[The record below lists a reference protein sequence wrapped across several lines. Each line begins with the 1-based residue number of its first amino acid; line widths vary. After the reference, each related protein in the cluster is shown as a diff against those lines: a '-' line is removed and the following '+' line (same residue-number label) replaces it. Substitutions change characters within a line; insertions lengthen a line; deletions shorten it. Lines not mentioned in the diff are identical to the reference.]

1 MALGSL
7 LSKAIGGLDT
17 SAAKALKG
25 RNWSSVAPRM
35 RLPSPPLVGKAAW
48 IHSSAGSKPWKMN
61 RGGRSL
67 PSIGSVRPST
77 AYSPVPGTGP
87 ISRMSGSQ
95 VMGSIAL
102 AAGIGGGI
110 GGYYQQGGIGGA
122 LSGAAGGM
130 ALGALAGGGLPHAVK
145 WGAGMASGT
154 KMASQYS
161 GHIAKVGEAIN
172 TTAGRRNL
180 FAAGGMLGGIAFGG
194 PRNSRRGFNKN
205 RGSYIGR

>member
-7 LSKAIGGLDT
+7 LSKAVGGLDT

-25 RNWSSVAPRM
+25 RNWSGVGARM

-61 RGGRSL
+61 RGGRRL
-67 PSIGSVRPST
+67 PSIGPVRPST
-77 AYSPVPGTGP
+77 PYSPAYSAGSVSPLSGTQ
-87 ISRMSGSQ
+87 IAGS
-95 VMGSIAL
+95 MAL

-145 WGAGMASGT
+145 WGGGIAATS